1 MLENEEAR
9 IRNVYEK
16 RDSGGKRELY
26 HWSRPDVL
34 LNQYRMRSAV
44 ATLFTANGLGD
55 LSRIKALDVGC
66 GSGGWIRTLMEW
78 GARTENLCG
87 VDLLQNRI
95 DEAKRLTPGV
105 DFRTASGFSI
115 SYDAESFDFVSAH
128 TVFSSITDSSAR
140 DALAREM
147 TRVLKRDG
155 AILIYDYR
163 ISHPQNPDTVGIGAS
178 EIARLFPEF
187 SLVSKS
193 MTLAPP
199 IARPLSRVSPL
210 LAFAGEIFFPFLRT
224 HAIHFLKK
232 RA

>member
-1 MLENEEAR
+1 MLENEETR
-9 IRNVYEK
+9 IRNVYAE

-44 ATLFTANGLGD
+44 ATLFSAKGLND

-78 GARTENLCG
+78 GARAENLCG
-87 VDLLQNRI
+87 VDLLQDRI

-115 SYDAESFDFVSAH
+115 PYDGEIFDLISAH
-128 TVFSSITDSSAR
+128 TVFSSITDPSAR

-147 TRVLKRDG
+147 IRVLKRDG
-155 AILIYDYR
+155 AISIYDYR
-163 ISHPQNPDTVGIGAS
+163 ISHPQNPDTVGIDAS
-178 EIARLFPEF
+178 EIARLFQEF
-187 SLVSKS
+187 SLISKS